1 MIGAVFRLGRSLE
14 DKPLIIPA
22 LYKTVLFSLL
32 VVAFTIVEHAI
43 KGLWMGEGLAAGVM
57 NFLDKGF
64 HELLAGSLVI
74 FVALFPFFAIRELE
88 RVVGTDKIRTL
99 FFRNRTGL
107 PVEGDR

>member
-74 FVALFPFFAIRELE
+74 FVALLPFFAIRELG
-88 RVVGTDKIRTL
+88 RVIGTDKLSML
-99 FFRNRTGL
+99 FFRGSKGQK
-107 PVEGDR
+107 VGDDR